1 MEEQDNIWKKKKKA
15 IRNNTCRFITSF
27 QPCVEFPLLVEDGVA
42 VCADE
47 DGGGDDEVGALLVL
61 EGEDEAVID

>member
-1 MEEQDNIWKKKKKA
+1 M
-15 IRNNTCRFITSF
+15 
-27 QPCVEFPLLVEDGVA
+27 EDGVA